1 MFNVNDNVTS
11 NKFGAGYVSEVY
23 WCEDVGHVVVCIFH
37 SSTAKGIIVY
47 YNEEGKGEVDSI
59 TKSGN

>member
-11 NKFGAGYVSEVY
+11 NKFGAGYVSEVCWY
-23 WCEDVGHVVVCIFH
+23 EGVGHVVVCIFH
-37 SSTAKGIIVY
+37 SSTAKGLIVY

>member
-23 WCEDVGHVVVCIFH
+23 WRENVGHVVVCIFH
-37 SSTAKGIIVY
+37 SSTAKGLIVY
-47 YNEEGKGEVDSI
+47 YSEEGKGEVDSI